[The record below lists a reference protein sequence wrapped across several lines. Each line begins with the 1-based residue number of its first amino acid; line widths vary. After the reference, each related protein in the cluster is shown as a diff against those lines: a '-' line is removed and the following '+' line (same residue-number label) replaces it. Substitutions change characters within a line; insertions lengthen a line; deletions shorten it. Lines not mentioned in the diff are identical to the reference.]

1 MKKGLLLIVLTL
13 ITATTLAAD
22 RNNKAIAAWLDRI
35 GGSGTHKRI
44 TTRLKEDGGQEM
56 FIITSRKGKPCIEG
70 NTMSAVCTG
79 VNWYLN
85 HYAKVNISW
94 NQLTVNLKDVP
105 LPIPEKAEQH
115 RCNANFR
122 YYLNYCTFGYS
133 MATWTWDRWEKE
145 IDWMAL
151 HGINMPLQIVGLEPV
166 WKKFLMEYYGYS
178 EDDAE
183 SFVPG
188 PAFTAWWGMNNLE
201 GWGGDTD
208 DATKGVHDDAWYD
221 RQASLA
227 KKICDRER
235 ELGIMPVLPGFSG
248 MVPSNFQEKTG
259 LQTEEANLWCGFQR
273 PTILDPTKP
282 EFSEAARHYY
292 DCLKEVMGSSNYYS
306 MDPFHEGGTIKSG
319 NYSQGYKAVYDAMN
333 ANCGEQSQWVI
344 QQWQWAPYQATS
356 LTAVP
361 EGRLIVLDL
370 FSDGN
375 PAFDK
380 YDGYSPQKTVYCTI
394 PNFGGR
400 TGFMGRLPKMASNY
414 FMFKDKYPSIRGI
427 GAAPEAI
434 ESVPVVYDLLFELAW
449 LDTMPDVNKWVE
461 EYSEC
466 RYGGSN
472 INAKKAWDDVLQT
485 AMNNTTSLQG
495 PHESV
500 MCGRP
505 ALDVNKV
512 SSWGG
517 STIFYDREK
526 FAQAARTLLDAADEI
541 GTSGSIG
548 AENMCY
554 DLTDMTRQVMSD
566 YSKLLLA
573 EIKEAYETHRMDY
586 YNKKKDQFLQLIL
599 DADRLLGTN
608 RLFRLGNW
616 TETARKAAEEIEGA
630 TTATADWFEMVNA
643 RTLITTWGKRENS
656 ERGGL
661 RDYSYRQWEGMLRD
675 FYYPRWDY
683 FFNHKPGELSVP
695 EEGWFDMEWQW
706 AHTPAIY
713 SAAPIG
719 DTRSIA
725 REILTHILDTP

>member
-1 MKKGLLLIVLTL
+1 MSEGMKKHLFLLMMVLVS
-13 ITATTLAAD
+13 ASAWASKNDDRALAE
-22 RNNKAIAAWLDRI
+22 WLDRI
-35 GGSGTHKRI
+35 GGADTHKRI
-44 TTRLKEDGGQEM
+44 VTLLVEKDGEES
-56 FIITSRKGKPCIEG
+56 FTITSRRGKPCIVG
-70 NTMSAVCTG
+70 NTKSAVCTG

-94 NQLTVNLKDVP
+94 NQLTVDLKDVI
-105 LPIPEKAEQH
+105 LPVPKVKEVH
-115 RCNANFR
+115 RCNAEYR

-133 MATWTWDRWEKE
+133 MATWTWERWEKE

-151 HGINMPLQIVGLEPV
+151 HGVNMPLQIVGLETV
-166 WKKFLMEYYGYS
+166 WKRFLANHYGYT

-201 GWGGDTD
+201 GWGGDTM
-208 DATKGVHDDAWYD
+208 DATKGVHDDAWYE
-221 RQASLA
+221 RQAMLA
-227 KKICDRER
+227 RKICDRER

-259 LQTEEANLWCGFQR
+259 LPTEEANLWCGFQR
-273 PTILDPTKP
+273 PAILDPTGE
-282 EFSEAARHYY
+282 EFAKAAHYYY
-292 DCLKEVMGSSNYYS
+292 DCLKEVMGCSDYYS

-319 NYSQGYKAVYDAMN
+319 NYEKGYRAVFEAMN
-333 ANCGEQSQWVI
+333 VNCGEKSQWVI

-361 EGRLIVLDL
+361 EGRLLVLDL

-375 PAFDK
+375 PAFDQ
-380 YDGYSPQKTVYCTI
+380 YNGYAPQTAIYCTI

-414 FMFKDKYPSIRGI
+414 FEMKDRYPSVRGI

-434 ESVPVVYDLLFELAW
+434 ESVPVVYDLLFELPW
-449 LDTMPDVNKWVE
+449 MDEKPDVEQWIDNYAV
-461 EYSEC
+461 C
-466 RYGGSN
+466 RYGSSN
-472 INAKKAWDDVLQT
+472 TKAKEAWRGILHT
-485 AMNNTTSLQG
+485 AMNNTTTLQG

-517 STIFYDREK
+517 SDIFYDSEL
-526 FAQAARTLLDAADEI
+526 FARSASLLLSAADEI

-554 DLTDMTRQVMSD
+554 DLTDITRQVMSD
-566 YSKLLLA
+566 RSKTLLA
-573 EIKEAYETHRMDY
+573 EIKEAYESGRIAE
-586 YNKKKDQFLQLIL
+586 YNAKKDRFLQLIL
-599 DADRLLGTN
+599 DTDQLLGTN

-630 TTATADWFEMVNA
+630 TTATADWFELANA
-643 RTLITTWGKRENS
+643 RTLITTWGERTNS

-675 FYYPRWDY
+675 YYYPRWYY
-683 FFNHKPGELSVP
+683 FFNHTPGELSVP
-695 EEGWFDMEWQW
+695 ENGWFDMEWQW
-706 AHTPAIY
+706 AHSHNRY
-713 SAAPIG
+713 SPEPVG
-719 DTRSIA
+719 DTKAIA
-725 REILTHILDTP
+725 HKLIP